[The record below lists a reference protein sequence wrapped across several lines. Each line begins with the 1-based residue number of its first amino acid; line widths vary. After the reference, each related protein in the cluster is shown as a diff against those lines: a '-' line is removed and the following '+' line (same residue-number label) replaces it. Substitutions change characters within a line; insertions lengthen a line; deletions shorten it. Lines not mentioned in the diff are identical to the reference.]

1 MRQLYWNGT
10 IHTMDPAGTVE
21 AVLAEDGVIRFAGA
35 LAEVEHLAGLERIDL
50 GGRTMLPAFLDPHSH
65 FTAAANSFLQADL
78 TECVNFRE
86 VEETIRAFLRDR
98 QIPPGEW
105 VTAQG
110 YDQNA
115 LEEKLHP
122 TLELL
127 DRAAPENP
135 LLVQHKSGHM
145 GAVNTQALK
154 RLGITTQTRPPEGG
168 AIGVKDG
175 RLTGY
180 LEENAFVFYQK
191 KVPMADL
198 PTMLE
203 AYQKAQALYLSHGI
217 TTVQEGLLAPQMA
230 PLYKALLASDL
241 LQVDLVG
248 YAEEA
253 TAKEVEG
260 AFPDHIRRYQDHFKL
275 GGYKIFLDGSPQGRT
290 AWMRRPYEG
299 EGDYRGYPTLTDQ
312 QVADALRH
320 AAKNGMQLLAHCNGD
335 AAAEQLLRCAA
346 ALRAEGTDLRPL
358 RPVLVHGQLLGVD
371 QLDAV
376 KELGFMVSFFPAHVF
391 HWGDVHLRNFGWER
405 GSRISPAASALERGI
420 PFTFHQ
426 DTPVLPPDMLETVW
440 CAVVR
445 RTRDGAALAEGI
457 APADALAAVTRTAAW
472 QYFEEGEKGII
483 APGRRADFVILNR
496 DPLTVPPEALRE
508 IRVET
513 TVKDGAALYGA
524 V

>member
-10 IHTMDPAGTVE
+10 IHTMGPAGTVE
-21 AVLAEDGVIRFAGA
+21 AVLAEDGVIRCAGA
-35 LAEVEHLAGLERIDL
+35 LWEVEHLTGLERIDL
-50 GGRTMLPAFLDPHSH
+50 QGRTMLPAFLDSHSH

-78 TECVNFRE
+78 TECVNFQE
-86 VEETIRAFLRDR
+86 IEETLQAFLRDR

-115 LEEKLHP
+115 LEERSHP
-122 TLELL
+122 TLALL

-145 GAVNTQALK
+145 GVVNTQGLK
-154 RLGITTQTRPPEGG
+154 RLGITPQIQPPSGG

-175 RLTGY
+175 CLTGY

-198 PTMLE
+198 STMLE
-203 AYQKAQALYLSHGI
+203 AYKQAQQLYLSHGI
-217 TTVQEGLLAPQMA
+217 TTVQEGLLASQMV
-230 PLYKALLASDL
+230 PLYKALLSSGL

-253 TAKEVEG
+253 SAREVEA
-260 AFPDHIRRYQDHFKL
+260 AFPSCIRRYQDHFKL

-299 EGDYRGYPTLTDQ
+299 DADYRGYPTLTDE
-312 QVADALRH
+312 QVTAALRH
-320 AAKNGMQLLAHCNGD
+320 AAENGMQLLAHCNGD

-346 ALRAEGTDLRPL
+346 TLRKEGTDLRPL
-358 RPVLVHGQLLGVD
+358 RPVLVHGQLLGID
-371 QLDAV
+371 QLDIV
-376 KELGFMVSFFPAHVF
+376 KEFGFAVSFFPAHVY

-405 GSRISPAASALERGI
+405 GSRISPAASALEKGV

-445 RTRDGAALAEGI
+445 RTAAGAALAEGI

-472 QYFEEGEKGII
+472 QYFEEREKGTI
-483 APGRRADFVILNR
+483 APGKKADFVILSR
-496 DPLTVPPEALRE
+496 DPLAVPPEALRE
-508 IRVET
+508 IQVVET
-513 TVKDGAALYGA
+513 IKEGRSLFTL
-524 V
+524 

>member
-10 IHTMDPAGTVE
+10 IHTMGPAGTVE
-21 AVLAEDGVIRFAGA
+21 AVLAEDGVVRYAGA
-35 LAEVEHLAGLERIDL
+35 LAEVEHLTGLERIDIQ
-50 GGRTMLPAFLDPHSH
+50 GRTMLPAFLDPHSH

-78 TECVNFRE
+78 TECVSFRE
-86 VEETIRAFLRDR
+86 VEETIRTFLRTR
-98 QIPPGEW
+98 QIPPGQW

-115 LEEKLHP
+115 LEEKAHP
-122 TLELL
+122 TLALL

-145 GAVNTQALK
+145 GVGNTLALK
-154 RLGITTQTRPPEGG
+154 RLGITPQTQPPSGG
-168 AIGVKDG
+168 TIGVKDG

-198 PTMLE
+198 PAMLE
-203 AYQKAQALYLSHGI
+203 AYRQAQQLYLSHGI

-253 TAKEVEG
+253 SAGEVEA
-260 AFPDHIRRYQDHFKL
+260 AFPDHIRQYKDHFKL
-275 GGYKIFLDGSPQGRT
+275 GGCKIFLDGSPQGRT

-299 EGDYRGYPTLTDQ
+299 ETDYRGYPTLTDE
-312 QVADALRH
+312 QVTAALRH

-346 ALRAEGTDLRPL
+346 ALREEGTDLRPL
-358 RPVLVHGQLLGVD
+358 RPVLIHGQLLGID
-371 QLDAV
+371 QLDAI
-376 KELGFMVSFFPAHVF
+376 KELGFAVSFFPAHVY
-391 HWGDVHLRNFGWER
+391 HWGDVHLRNFGWDR
-405 GSRISPAASALERGI
+405 GSHISPAASALQRGI

-426 DTPVLPPDMLETVW
+426 DTPVLPPDMLETIW

-445 RTRDGAALAEGI
+445 RTRDGAALAEAI

-472 QYFEEGEKGII
+472 QYFEEGEKGTI
-483 APGRRADFVILNR
+483 APGKRADFVILSR
-496 DPLTVPPEALRE
+496 DPLAVPPEAIRE
-508 IRVET
+508 IRVVGTIKEGRVLFT
-513 TVKDGAALYGA
+513 P
-524 V
+524 

>member
-10 IHTMDPAGTVE
+10 IHTMGPAGTVE
-21 AVLAEDGVIRFAGA
+21 AVLAEDGVVRYAGP

-50 GGRTMLPAFLDPHSH
+50 QGRTMLPAFLDPHSH

-78 TECVNFRE
+78 SECANFRE
-86 VEETIRAFLRDR
+86 VEETIRTFLRDR
-98 QIPPGEW
+98 QIPPGAW

-115 LEEKLHP
+115 LEEKAHP
-122 TLELL
+122 TLALL

-145 GAVNTQALK
+145 GVVNTQGLK
-154 RLGITTQTRPPEGG
+154 RLGITLQTSSPEGG
-168 AIGVKDG
+168 VIGVKDG
-175 RLTGY
+175 CLTGY
-180 LEENAFVFYQK
+180 LEENAFIFYQK

-198 PTMLE
+198 STMLE
-203 AYQKAQALYLSHGI
+203 AYRKAQQLYLSHGI
-217 TTVQEGLLAPQMA
+217 TTVQEGLLAPQMV
-230 PLYKALLASDL
+230 PLYKALLSSDL

-253 TAKEVEG
+253 TAKEVEA
-260 AFPDHIRRYQDHFKL
+260 AFPDHIRRYKNHFKL

-299 EGDYRGYPTLTDQ
+299 ETDYHGYPTLTDE
-312 QVADALRH
+312 QVTAALRH

-346 ALRAEGTDLRPL
+346 LLRSVGTDLRPL
-358 RPVLVHGQLLGVD
+358 RPVLIHGQLLGGD

-376 KELGFMVSFFPAHVF
+376 KELGFAVSFFPAHVY
-391 HWGDVHLRNFGWER
+391 HWGDVHLQNFGWDR
-405 GSRISPAASALERGI
+405 GSRISPAASALKKGV

-426 DTPVLPPDMLETVW
+426 DTPVLPPDMLETIW

-445 RTRDGAALAEGI
+445 RTKNGAALAE
-457 APADALAAVTRTAAW
+457 ALSPVDALAAVTRTAAW
-472 QYFEEGEKGII
+472 QYFEEEKKGTI
-483 APGRRADFVILNR
+483 APGKAADFVLLSR
-496 DPLTVPPEALRE
+496 DPMAVPPEALRE
-508 IRVET
+508 IQVAGTIKAGRL
-513 TVKDGAALYGA
+513 LYTP
-524 V
+524 